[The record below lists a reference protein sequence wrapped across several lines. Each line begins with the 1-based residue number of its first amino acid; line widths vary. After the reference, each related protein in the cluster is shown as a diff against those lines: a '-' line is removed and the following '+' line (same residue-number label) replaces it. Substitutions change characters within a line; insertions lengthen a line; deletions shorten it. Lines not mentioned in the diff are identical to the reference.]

1 MRIPTAGTVKL
12 GELLSSKIVLAVPW
26 HQRHYDWKEGEVNR
40 LLDDFGTAYLG
51 GKQFYFLGAVTLV
64 KDNGSKM
71 REINDGQQR
80 IITFSLICARL
91 GQLFGDALHAPR
103 LEEHALS
110 RLFDL
115 SQQHDFT
122 WKDAN
127 KLSRL
132 DLRVSPSEADTDTY
146 RKLILTGGGTRNS
159 EKLVTAWKIVTE
171 ILKSH
176 ETRNPGFCKG
186 FFDFLLNAVHV
197 VNIEIPPSVD
207 PYDIFE
213 TLNDR
218 GKGLEQIDLVKNY
231 MLSHYKGEEESERR
245 KTVYKQYYGTY
256 TALNK
261 DIGVMASY
269 ARCYSQARFKH
280 MSEKRFYRELR
291 DKIEDVDKKKR
302 CDFIAH
308 FIRDLGEKA
317 DFYKRFV
324 GRLPAQEQL
333 RKIPLL
339 SRLMIRRRT
348 LFHYL
353 RDLKNY
359 TVAKPVLFALFCRL
373 LETQDQLEEK
383 KEFAKLLDM
392 GCRNLSSLITREAHT
407 QAFQPSN
414 IEREL
419 ADLAHYIWTRRHATS
434 AMFNAFQQKLR
445 RADKDGF
452 MSDAKYIDVMSMVE
466 FKQHGKARQILEGIV
481 NFHQG
486 AEIPR
491 TSVEHILPKGQ
502 EHLDGWEFTADEHRR
517 FVHRLGNLT
526 LLESKLNKGDSDYN
540 RNFEKKKNTFRK
552 SAVDITRDCLA
563 ELPDWNPRRVDSR
576 QRYLAERAAKVWD
589 FKTEKSK

>member
-1 MRIPTAGTVKL
+1 MPVKIPTAETVKL
-12 GELLSSKIVLAVPW
+12 GDLLSSKIVLAVPW
-26 HQRHYDWKEGEVNR
+26 HQRHYDWKESEVNR
-40 LLDDFGTAYLG
+40 LLDDFGTAYLD
-51 GKQFYFLGAVTLV
+51 GKKFYFLGAVNLV
-64 KDNGSKM
+64 KDNGSKK

-91 GQLFGDALHAPR
+91 GQLFGDSLHAPR

-159 EKLVTAWKIVTE
+159 EKLVTAWKIVKE
-171 ILKSH
+171 GLKSYEAH
-176 ETRNPGFCKG
+176 KPGFSEG
-186 FFDFLLNAVHV
+186 FFGFLLDAVHV
-197 VNIEIPPSVD
+197 VKIEIPPSVD
-207 PYDIFE
+207 QYDIFE
-213 TLNDR
+213 AMNDR

-231 MLSHYKGEEESERR
+231 MLRHYKGEEESERR
-245 KTVYKQYYGTY
+245 KTVYKQYNGTY
-256 TALNK
+256 IKLNK
-261 DIGVMASY
+261 DVGAMSAY
-269 ARCYSQARFKH
+269 ARCYAQARFKH
-280 MSEKRFYRELR
+280 LSETRFYRELKN
-291 DKIEDVDKKKR
+291 KIEEVDEKGR
-302 CDFIAH
+302 GDFIAD

-324 GRLPAQEQL
+324 GRLPTREQL
-333 RKIPLL
+333 QNIPQLG
-339 SRLMIRRRT
+339 RTMTRRRT

-373 LETQDQLEEK
+373 LETQDHPEK

-419 ADLAHYIWTRRHATS
+419 ADLAHYIGTRRHATS
-434 AMFNAFQQKLR
+434 AMFSAFQQKLR

-452 MSDAKYIDVMSMVE
+452 MSDAKYIDVMSRVE

-502 EHLDGWEFTADEHRR
+502 EHLGGWEFTADEHRR

-526 LLESKLNKGDSDYN
+526 LLESKLNKGNSDYN
-540 RNFEKKKNTFRK
+540 RNFEKKKSTFRK
-552 SAVDITRDCLA
+552 SAVDITRICLT
-563 ELPDWNPRRVDSR
+563 ELPDWNPKRVDSR
-576 QRYLAERAAKVWD
+576 QKYLAKKAAEVWNFD
-589 FKTEKSK
+589 K